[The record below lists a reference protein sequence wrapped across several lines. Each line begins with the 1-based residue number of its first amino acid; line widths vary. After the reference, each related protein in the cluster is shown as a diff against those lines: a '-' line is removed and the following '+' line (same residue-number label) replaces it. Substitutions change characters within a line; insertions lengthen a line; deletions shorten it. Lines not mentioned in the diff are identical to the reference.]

1 MPQERLSRNYFNFI
15 GKQDS
20 VEYRSEVDPKE
31 TPIQTDSQLN
41 ELFNSVSLPG
51 KFWSFVLDGCVLYIN
66 AIEHSANAM
75 EMSTVS
81 AKNAVL

>member
-1 MPQERLSRNYFNFI
+1 M
-15 GKQDS
+15 
-20 VEYRSEVDPKE
+20 DPKE

-41 ELFNSVSLPG
+41 ELFKIVSLPE
-51 KFWSFVLDGCVLYIN
+51 KFWSFVLDDCVLYIN